1 MIFFVTISLTFETIP
16 RYTNRIENGRLT
28 FDFSF
33 ILFHRYDRKRKF
45 LQKGTATFNN
55 TLEKN
60 ITGDSNKLL
69 FRAKSLSFF
78 FFPRK
83 KKMIRCF
90 TFFFRYF
97 RNNSTLYNKIKNG
110 RLTFDFSFE
119 KRKFLQKSGTATFN
133 NTPLIHSKRILQE
146 TVINHA
152 RAPLSK

>member
-1 MIFFVTISLTFETIP
+1 MIFFVTISLSFETIP

-60 ITGDSNKLL
+60 ITRAGNKSS

-90 TFFFRYF
+90 TFFF
-97 RNNSTLYNKIKNG
+97 SL
-110 RLTFDFSFE
+110 
-119 KRKFLQKSGTATFN
+119 
-133 NTPLIHSKRILQE
+133 
-146 TVINHA
+146 
-152 RAPLSK
+152 LSKQTKSKMEN

>member
-90 TFFFRYF
+90 TFFF
-97 RNNSTLYNKIKNG
+97 SL
-110 RLTFDFSFE
+110 
-119 KRKFLQKSGTATFN
+119 
-133 NTPLIHSKRILQE
+133 
-146 TVINHA
+146 
-152 RAPLSK
+152 LSKQFHVIRKQNRKWKINLRFFFRKKKISSKIRHCNI